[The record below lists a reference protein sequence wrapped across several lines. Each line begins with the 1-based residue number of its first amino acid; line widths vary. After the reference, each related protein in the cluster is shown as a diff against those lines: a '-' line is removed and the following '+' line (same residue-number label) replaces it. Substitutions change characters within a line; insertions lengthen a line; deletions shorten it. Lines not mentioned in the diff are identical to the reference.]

1 MNIIRKFRTSKFV
14 KNIIN
19 KINPYELQVPIGHFY
34 SPIPNVDEVRL
45 QDHKLFENNNPLGIE
60 VNKEKHLNYIQNFS
74 KFYNEI
80 PYSDDLNENLKYQFA
95 NEMFGK
101 STGVLLYS
109 FIRHL
114 NPKNIIEV
122 GSGHSSALMYDV
134 NKLFYNDSINLT
146 FIEPYPE
153 RLRRLFKKD
162 IQKVNLIEKKVQDVD
177 LEVFKKLKEN
187 DILFIDS
194 SHVSKVG
201 SDVNKLL
208 FEILP
213 ILNNGVYIHI
223 HDIFYPFE
231 YPKSWINNGIFWN
244 ELYLLRAFLMYN
256 NNFSIEFFN
265 TYAIDNCKDA
275 LKEYPL
281 FSTNIGGSIWI
292 KKIQ

>member
-1 MNIIRKFRTSKFV
+1 MNFLRFFRTSQFV
-14 KNIIN
+14 KRIIN

-34 SPIPNVDEVRL
+34 SPVPDIDEVRL
-45 QDHKLFENNNPLGIE
+45 QSDFIFENKKPLGIE
-60 VNKEKHLNYIQNFS
+60 INFEKHLKYIQDFS

-80 PYSDDLNENLKYQFA
+80 PYTDEIDDSLKYKFA

-114 NPKNIIEV
+114 NPKRIIEV

-134 NKLFYNDSINLT
+134 NRLFYNDSINLT
-146 FIEPYPE
+146 FIEPFPE
-153 RLRRLFKKD
+153 RLRRLFKSD
-162 IQKVNLIEKKVQDVD
+162 IEKVNLIEKKVQEVD
-177 LEVFKKLKEN
+177 LHVFKHLKEN

-213 ILNNGVYIHI
+213 ILNTGVYIHI

-231 YPKSWINNGIFWN
+231 YPKSWINNGTYWN

-256 NNFSIEFFN
+256 NNFSVEFFN

-275 LKEYPL
+275 LKSYPL
-281 FSTNIGGSIWI
+281 FSENIGGSIWI

>member
-1 MNIIRKFRTSKFV
+1 MNFLRKFRTSQFV
-14 KNIIN
+14 KNVIN

-34 SPIPNVDEVRL
+34 SPVPNINEIRL
-45 QDHKLFENNNPLGIE
+45 QGESLFENKSTLGIDL
-60 VNKEKHLNYIQNFS
+60 NIEKHFNYIQDFS

-80 PYSDDLNENLKYQFA
+80 PYSDEVNENLKYKYA

-109 FIRHL
+109 FIRYL

-134 NKLFYNDSINLT
+134 NKIFYNDLINLT
-146 FIEPYPE
+146 FIEPYPD
-153 RLRRLFKKD
+153 RLRRLFKAD
-162 IQKVNLIEKKVQDVD
+162 IQKVNLIEKKVQEVD
-177 LEVFKKLKEN
+177 LEVFKKLNEN

-213 ILNNGVYIHI
+213 ILNKGVYIHI
-223 HDIFYPFE
+223 HDVFYPFE
-231 YPKSWINNGIFWN
+231 YPKSWINNGTFWN

-256 NNFSIEFFN
+256 DNFSVEFLN

-275 LKEYPL
+275 LKKYPL
-281 FSTNIGGSIWI
+281 FSENIGGSIWI